1 MGPSPGSSDPSES
14 YSAYSMNGQ
23 QLPIDPAIT
32 GDEEE
37 NGGVFWFALTAL
49 CLFVVFLLVL
59 MFFAISNTIHD
70 NESTGTDQRN
80 IMGDGGAGAPPPI
93 YVIVPV
99 GPSSAGK
106 NSSTMSAALTKEA
119 TTSSLTASPEET
131 ETSATMTSPPT
142 VSLTSSPA
150 TTPTPQRPLPPGS
163 LLCTLR
169 EGFTRSTMQ
178 FPPDGLCTIITFF
191 NLIKAPVNTLNPTY
205 NDDFTY
211 FLETARSHQDTEY
224 GIGIDYEFC
233 RDHSRVESFVQEP
246 RAKALFD
253 SLWEQRVYHYGQV
266 HQLIRGQDLQ
276 PEVTGNLA
284 QGLQMISSLMN
295 DKKDSVHRPSYTI
308 LHFPLLEPAWSRI
321 IARQIRTYP
330 VDIFVAIAHH
340 PEPDYMYSD
349 CHMVP
354 PTITSKRLLR
364 HVVGN
369 AYPVRLGNTIWSL
382 AVDSHHWPPNITFA
396 VTLGMA
402 GRWYRPKYADNL
414 YPSPGNY
421 TLGFPCA
428 TDEHAPMGQ
437 MVNVTEACID
447 QRYSSDFKYDFAYK
461 SEFTYNKQEKWL
473 FTYDTARSLRLKLC
487 ETKKNMTHLHYTFA
501 AVNIQ
506 FEDAKD
512 YCGFGEFPRLRAL
525 KALARFFAFNYTSAS
540 EEQACLA
547 TR

>member
-1 MGPSPGSSDPSES
+1 
-14 YSAYSMNGQ
+14 
-23 QLPIDPAIT
+23 
-32 GDEEE
+32 
-37 NGGVFWFALTAL
+37 
-49 CLFVVFLLVL
+49 
-59 MFFAISNTIHD
+59 
-70 NESTGTDQRN
+70 
-80 IMGDGGAGAPPPI
+80 
-93 YVIVPV
+93 
-99 GPSSAGK
+99 
-106 NSSTMSAALTKEA
+106 
-119 TTSSLTASPEET
+119 
-131 ETSATMTSPPT
+131 
-142 VSLTSSPA
+142 
-150 TTPTPQRPLPPGS
+150 
-163 LLCTLR
+163 
-169 EGFTRSTMQ
+169 MQ

-191 NLIKAPVNTLNPTY
+191 NLIKAPVNTLNRTY
-205 NDDFTY
+205 SDDFSY

-233 RDHSRVESFVQEP
+233 RDPSRVKLFVRRP
-246 RAKALFD
+246 SAKALLD
-253 SLWEQRVYHYGQV
+253 GLWDQRVYHYGQV
-266 HQLIRGQDLQ
+266 HQLIRGQDLK

-284 QGLQMISSLMN
+284 RGLQMISSLMN

-308 LHFPLLEPAWSRI
+308 LHFPLLKPAWSRI
-321 IARQIRTYP
+321 IARQIRSHP
-330 VDIFVAIAHH
+330 VDIFVAIGHH

-364 HVVGN
+364 HVVGD

-382 AVDSHHWPPNITFA
+382 AVDSHHWPPNIAFA

-402 GRWYRPKYADNL
+402 GRWYRPKYPDNV
-414 YPSPGNY
+414 YPSTGNY

-428 TDEHAPMGQ
+428 ADEHAPMGQ

-447 QRYSSDFKYDFAYK
+447 QKYSSNFKYDFAYK

-487 ETKKNMTHLHYTFA
+487 ETKKNMTHVHYTFA

-512 YCGFGEFPRLRAL
+512 YCGFGEFPRLRVL
-525 KALARFFAFNYTSAS
+525 KALARFFAFNYTSDS
-540 EEQACLA
+540 QEQACLS